1 MRILVT
7 NDDGIDAPGLRAMAA
22 ALRELGEV
30 TVVAP
35 DRERSAVS
43 HAITMADPLRAV
55 PCEVDGLPGW
65 AVSGM
70 PADCVLLGV
79 RELMDEPPDI
89 VASGINRGANLG
101 EDVWYSGTV
110 SAAMEGAILGVPS
123 VAFSV
128 ANMNGAADF
137 DYRAAAQWAARL
149 LPLAAANLPAQV
161 ILNVNVPNLPPEQVT
176 GCQLCRQGRRRYQTT
191 FDKRRDPRGGTYYWL
206 GAELP
211 LDERE
216 PGTDVTAVRDGR
228 VAVVPVGLD
237 LTSVE
242 SLQPFAGWLPTG

>member
-1 MRILVT
+1 VRILVT
-7 NDDGIDAPGLRAMAA
+7 NDDGIEAPGLRALVA
-22 ALRELGEV
+22 ALRELGQV

-43 HAITMADPLRAV
+43 HAITMYDPLRAV
-55 PCEVDGLPGW
+55 PCEVDGVPAW

-79 RELMDEPPDI
+79 RELMAEPPDL

-128 ANMNGAADF
+128 ANMDGASEY
-137 DYRAAAQWAARL
+137 DYRAAALWAARIV
-149 LPLAAANLPAQV
+149 PLAAERLPAEV

-176 GCQLCRQGRRRYQTT
+176 ECAVCRQGRRRYQST
-191 FDKRRDPRGGTYYWL
+191 FDKRLDPRGGTYYWL
-206 GAELP
+206 GGEMP
-211 LDERE
+211 LDPHE
-216 PGTDVTAVRDGR
+216 PGTDVTALREGR
-228 VAVVPVGLD
+228 VAVVPVSLD
-237 LTSVE
+237 LTAEAAVAE
-242 SLQPFAGWLPTG
+242 FAEWLG

>member
-7 NDDGIDAPGLRAMAA
+7 NDDGIEAPGLRALVA
-22 ALRELGEV
+22 ALRDIGQV

-55 PCEVDGLPGW
+55 PCDVDGLPGW

-79 RELMDEPPDI
+79 RELMDEPPDL

-128 ANMNGAADF
+128 ANMTGAPEF
-137 DYRAAAQWAARL
+137 DYRAAAAWAARL
-149 LPLAAANLPAQV
+149 VPLAAAHLPAEV

-176 GCQLCRQGRRRYQTT
+176 ACELCRQGRRRYQTT
-191 FDKRRDPRGGTYYWL
+191 FDKRLDPRGGIYYWL

-211 LDERE
+211 LDPRD
-216 PGTDVTAVRDGR
+216 PGTDVTAVREGK
-228 VAVVPVGLD
+228 VGIVPVSLD
-237 LTSVE
+237 LTSQP
-242 SLQPFAGWLPTG
+242 SLDSFANWLG